1 MAIGRRFGAIP
12 TMTSDQNGFEML
24 DEENEAVSHSCVGLG
39 TIGEAEIECTIDW
52 EKSLWGVLG
61 PEMTPAGLLYMNLS
75 FKKPYKSSVARV
87 TVSITLSEDDLPHG
101 APAGP
106 LLVTQFHG
114 PSEILG
120 SDLVDEPS
128 GSGPSGKDAERYG
141 HTWGFAGLVRMTYRT
156 IQWTFTRY
164 KPDERDSPSTFPIA
178 FVFEHGG
185 RPFNMRVE
193 IKGKLDRRWLY
204 KHPHYG
210 IMKKSAGVLTVIDPG
225 GMPSPPKSLD
235 GFAAD
240 LSKSMYMAYHGRK
253 PPWIS
258 KPVAPQFFRQE
269 NTLDGRTDSSIVSG
283 SLVAGQITSGASA
296 TQRAISPDI
305 QTVDPQDIFTAW
317 MNNKHQNKAWNV
329 ENRKALRAD
338 RLGLIDDFIEELL
351 RDGRAGLATHHPMKI
366 DYTYSAPSRLS
377 SWPWTRKSQTSR
389 ITSADSG
396 KSLDESGVDSLQQ
409 EDDLTWHMV
418 RFIQPR
424 SVRETIF
431 SEIYSLLMAD
441 TPDNTFLQ
449 RIQTALEAQR
459 DRTFLPGKVLG
470 EIDQPNAD
478 PGSVPRPLE
487 EYVDDKPGLD
497 DDDDDDDRH
506 EEAMK
511 TEPEALQAL
520 DATTSFLTTGEPF
533 ELYKKDLR
541 DFLEQKRT
549 SEKAVEPECPELAR
563 ADGVVEAQ
571 DMPLL
576 KDEGRYREERL
587 GSILA
592 AKKLGKRLVNRL
604 AVTYWNLGRVWRP
617 RLADG
622 HRRIEW
628 TCDCGMELFADFSVS
643 QGVGVI
649 DALEQSLQ
657 SRGPPPSYAGALNS
671 GATPPVTGQSPTPQQ
686 GQQPPRAGLNSTSDV
701 NNAGSPIGQTGALQ
715 PTNTTNASTP
725 ANGVP
730 PTQATDRPKYL
741 ALCVNTGG
749 IYKTLAEINTTKMA
763 SDAEVFQ
770 SMKAA
775 YVQTRGRLSRF
786 WFLVKPVTVEFIQ
799 FTLWNLRSGYVS
811 VTERPKAIPPSGS
824 IEYEYNPDPLTPMPP
839 MPPEIFIHYLS
850 HEDGDLAPSR
860 MDWLPRLPKRLD
872 KKVVEGGESC
882 IGFGLHIIEGPN
894 REVIFWVTMLT
905 IFASATVMIT
915 WSAAKGDVQG
925 GSAIATLIFALPPA
939 ILSAFLFKLGA

>member
-1 MAIGRRFGAIP
+1 MDIAIGRVPARLLVAIGRRFGAIP

-61 PEMTPAGLLYMNLS
+61 PEMRPAGLLYMNLS

-87 TVSITLSEDDLPHG
+87 TVSITLSEADLPHG
-101 APAGP
+101 ATAGP

-141 HTWGFAGLVRMTYRT
+141 HTWGFAGLVRRTGEGPEGRARGYRT

-269 NTLDGRTDSSIVSG
+269 NTLDGRTDSRIVSG
-283 SLVAGQITSGASA
+283 SLVAGQIKSGAGA

-329 ENRKALRAD
+329 EDRKALRAD
-338 RLGLIDDFIEELL
+338 RLGLVDDFIEKLL
-351 RDGRAGLATHHPMKI
+351 RDGRAGLATHHPMKV

-377 SWPWTRKSQTSR
+377 SWPWTRKSQTTC

-409 EDDLTWHMV
+409 EDDLTWHMSNAFEEVYALLNLYSEATNGLIDARFIPSNTRLLEKLLLGRLSQGNLPSEKLAV
-418 RFIQPR
+418 RFIPPR

-478 PGSVPRPLE
+478 PGSVLRPLE
-487 EYVDDKPGLD
+487 QYVDDKPGL
-497 DDDDDDDRH
+497 DDDDDRH

-511 TEPEALQAL
+511 TEPEALRAI
-520 DATTSFLTTGEPF
+520 DVTTSFLTTGEPF

-549 SEKAVEPECPELAR
+549 SEKAVEPECPELAQ

-604 AVTYWNLGRVWRP
+604 AVTYWNLGRMWRP

-628 TCDCGMELFADFSVS
+628 TCVS
-643 QGVGVI
+643 LPYCVTVTST
-649 DALEQSLQ
+649 DLDNRHPRTVEWNCLPTFL
-657 SRGPPPSYAGALNS
+657 SRREWMS
-671 GATPPVTGQSPTPQQ
+671 
-686 GQQPPRAGLNSTSDV
+686 
-701 NNAGSPIGQTGALQ
+701 
-715 PTNTTNASTP
+715 STP
-725 ANGVP
+725 WSSPYKAVAGHRRM
-730 PTQATDRPKYL
+730 QAR
-741 ALCVNTGG
+741 
-749 IYKTLAEINTTKMA
+749 
-763 SDAEVFQ
+763 
-770 SMKAA
+770 
-775 YVQTRGRLSRF
+775 
-786 WFLVKPVTVEFIQ
+786 
-799 FTLWNLRSGYVS
+799 
-811 VTERPKAIPPSGS
+811 
-824 IEYEYNPDPLTPMPP
+824 
-839 MPPEIFIHYLS
+839 
-850 HEDGDLAPSR
+850 
-860 MDWLPRLPKRLD
+860 
-872 KKVVEGGESC
+872 
-882 IGFGLHIIEGPN
+882 
-894 REVIFWVTMLT
+894 
-905 IFASATVMIT
+905 
-915 WSAAKGDVQG
+915 
-925 GSAIATLIFALPPA
+925 
-939 ILSAFLFKLGA
+939 

>member
-1 MAIGRRFGAIP
+1 MDIAIGRVPARLLVAIGRRFGAIP

-193 IKGKLDRRWLY
+193 IKGKPDRRWLY
-204 KHPHYG
+204 KHPHSG

-283 SLVAGQITSGASA
+283 SLVAGQITSGAGA

-305 QTVDPQDIFTAW
+305 QTVDPQDIFTAR

-329 ENRKALRAD
+329 EDRKALH
-338 RLGLIDDFIEELL
+338 DFIEELL

-366 DYTYSAPSRLS
+366 DYIYSAPSRLS

-409 EDDLTWHMV
+409 EDDLTWHIQKLLLGRLSQGNLPSEKLAV
-418 RFIQPR
+418 RFIPPR
-424 SVRETIF
+424 SIRETIF

-497 DDDDDDDRH
+497 DDDDDDDDRH
-506 EEAMK
+506 KEAMK

-587 GSILA
+587 GSVLA

-604 AVTYWNLGRVWRP
+604 AVTYWNLGRMWRP

-643 QGVGVI
+643 QGVDVI

-657 SRGPPPSYAGALNS
+657 SRGRPPSYAGALNS

-686 GQQPPRAGLNSTSDV
+686 GQQPPRAGLNSTSNV

-749 IYKTLAEINTTKMA
+749 IYKTLAEINTTRMA

-770 SMKAA
+770 NMKAA

-786 WFLVKPVTVEFIQ
+786 WFLVKPVTVEYIQ
-799 FTLWNLRSGYVS
+799 ASFTLWNLRSGYVS

-850 HEDGDLAPSR
+850 HEDGASR
-860 MDWLPRLPKRLD
+860 IRATNDVRHVNEMKQINATACLHRLLPK
-872 KKVVEGGESC
+872 S
-882 IGFGLHIIEGPN
+882 IP
-894 REVIFWVTMLT
+894 T
-905 IFASATVMIT
+905 
-915 WSAAKGDVQG
+915 
-925 GSAIATLIFALPPA
+925 
-939 ILSAFLFKLGA
+939 